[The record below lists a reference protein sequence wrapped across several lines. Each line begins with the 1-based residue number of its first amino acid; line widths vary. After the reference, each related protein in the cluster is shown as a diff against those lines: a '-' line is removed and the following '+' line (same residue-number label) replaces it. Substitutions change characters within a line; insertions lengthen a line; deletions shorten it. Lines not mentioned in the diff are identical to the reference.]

1 MFISGH
7 NGSASKVYWVSGME
21 VICRCAKRAIIK
33 ERAPGDRCIP
43 DLTSRMSGVRIM
55 AKGMDSKK
63 AAKKKPAKTAD
74 EKRADKKAKKVDVF
88 GH

>member
-1 MFISGH
+1 MFFFFELKVLNKSTRVIGVIPEATSLNSGAH
-7 NGSASKVYWVSGME
+7 N
-21 VICRCAKRAIIK
+21 
-33 ERAPGDRCIP
+33 
-43 DLTSRMSGVRIM
+43 M

-74 EKRADKKAKKVDVF
+74 EKRADKKTKKSEVGLF

>member
-1 MFISGH
+1 
-7 NGSASKVYWVSGME
+7 
-21 VICRCAKRAIIK
+21 
-33 ERAPGDRCIP
+33 
-43 DLTSRMSGVRIM
+43 MSGVSIM

-74 EKRADKKAKKVDVF
+74 EKRADKKAKKVGIF

>member
-1 MFISGH
+1 MFINGH
-7 NGSASKVYWVSGME
+7 NGSASRVYWVSGMGS
-21 VICRCAKRAIIK
+21 ICRCAKRAIIK
-33 ERAPGDRCIP
+33 ERAAGDRCIP